1 MSFLFQPWKI
11 LLAALSEHVRREQER
26 AIEYLQLENQ
36 ILREKLGGNRVLLSD
51 DQRRRLAVKGKALGR
66 RQLQKIAAVGQA
78 DTILRWHRELVGLN
92 RHTESKQNVGRP
104 GVHLP
109 TRKSWNSFC
118 AWPARTSVGATN
130 GLKARCT
137 ISDIPSAQALW
148 RIF

>member
-11 LLAALSEHVRREQER
+11 LLATLSEHVRREQEK

-66 RQLQKIAAVGQA
+66 RQLQKIAAVAQA

-92 RHTESKQNVGRP
+92 RHTESKQSVGRP
-104 GVHLP
+104 PYRQGDRG
-109 TRKSWNSFC
+109 TRS
-118 AWPARTSVGATN
+118 AN
-130 GLKARCT
+130 GSRERQLGLQT
-137 ISDIPSAQALW
+137 D
-148 RIF
+148 